1 MTRSVLPSI
10 PDIKSLIG
18 TWELHLDPRSAFR
31 LWVEARSITPHPS
44 AP

>member
-1 MTRSVLPSI
+1 MMRSVLPSI

-18 TWELHLDPRSAFR
+18 TWELLLEPRSAYR
-31 LWVEARSITPHPS
+31 LWVEARSIPPHPS